1 MASLRGLRVY
11 ISTLILFTTVKHCS
25 YYLQEIDYFAEESD
39 HGEADNESDEEE
51 GLGGRRIDLEILSK
65 ETHPCLVKGNF
76 SVFNSPNV
84 GLVTQIQEV
93 TYGLDM
99 DGFVVL
105 SR

>member
-1 MASLRGLRVY
+1 MDG
-11 ISTLILFTTVKHCS
+11 
-25 YYLQEIDYFAEESD
+25 
-39 HGEADNESDEEE
+39 
-51 GLGGRRIDLEILSK
+51 RIDLEILSK
-65 ETHPCLVKGNF
+65 ETHTCLVKGNF

-84 GLVTQIQEV
+84 GLVTRIQEV